1 MAEDSKFDP
10 KKLEE
15 MVLAGWDHSNA
26 YSKWK
31 SRQKGRPA
39 CFAFIDGP
47 PFPTGKIHVGT
58 AWNKSM
64 KDTILRYKAMTGFRV
79 NDTPGYDMHGL
90 PVELK
95 VERELK
101 IKNKKEIEEVYGIGE
116 FVKRCREFAGKNLDV
131 MSGQFRRL
139 GVWMDWEHPYKT
151 TEDYYIEGC
160 WWAIKKA
167 REKNLLYQGKK
178 VITVCPRCETAIAKH
193 EQEYKTVKENS
204 VYVKFPL
211 AGNKPGEYIVIWTTT
226 PWTLPTNMAVMVHPD
241 LEYVRARV
249 GGEGW
254 LLAKGLANAL
264 FGVLG
269 LNYEIIETVKGRDL
283 EGLKYRHP
291 LEDEVPIHKQ
301 FDKDVKNVHTIV
313 LSEEYVS
320 LDSGS
325 GCVHCAPGTGPEDF
339 EVGARNGIPP
349 FCPIELSGKFT
360 ADGGKYAGLYAK
372 KNCDPAVV
380 EDLKAKGLLVHQVE
394 VEHEYPACWRC
405 KTALLFLSTD
415 QWFLAT
421 SKLKEQMLEENKA
434 VKWIPDW
441 AGEKWFS
448 SWLHGLQDW
457 CISKQRYWGV
467 PLPIW
472 LCEKC
477 GTVEVIG
484 TIAELGSKTAIPAG
498 QDLHRPGIDKITW
511 ACQKCKKGTM
521 RRVPDIL
528 DVWVESGAAVWASQK
543 YPSSGSPS
551 FPADFI
557 IEGKDQIRGWFY
569 SLMGLSTIAFGRA
582 PYKAVYMHGMTNDE
596 QGRKFSKSLGNFV
609 SPEEVIGKYGSE
621 PFRFFAIGAAA
632 PGEDITYGHRYVA
645 EAFTDLS
652 VLWNSYMFAA
662 KYMALDHYSPRAEA
676 PKNLQIEDRWIISRV
691 NTLTKEVTEALE
703 GYELPKIP
711 KLLKKFFVDDLSRWY
726 IKLIRD
732 RTWVTAPKEDK
743 EAAYFA
749 LYYSLDRL
757 LKLLAPVIP
766 MLSEAIHQRFTKVL
780 DPNASESV
788 HFLDWPASEDNL
800 RDDNIE
806 EDMEV
811 AKAIVEASMMAR
823 DKAKI
828 KLRWPVR
835 EILVEPV
842 EFQES
847 VKRMNES
854 GDTRGLNHG
863 NVVSVQKVLSSP
875 KGVEIPKQDSQFHH
889 SLGRTDVKHLPPII
903 QNFSPIICRLCNSKS
918 VEIGKPTEISKY
930 ESVHIVGLSVHLLKE
945 RDAELINES
954 VLRELSRKVQ
964 SIRKEQGL
972 DVSDRIELSLSAP
985 EEIRKIVVKATGAEF
1000 KNKIGAEK
1008 VTFVP
1013 DELATKDEL
1022 ETEKGKV
1029 RLKVE
1034 KI

>member
-1 MAEDSKFDP
+1 MPVADDNKFDP
-10 KKLEE
+10 KKSEE
-15 MVLAGWDHSNA
+15 AVLAEWERSGA
-26 YSKWK
+26 YLEWK
-31 SRQKGRPA
+31 KRQAGKPT
-39 CFAFIDGP
+39 FAFIDGP

-64 KDTILRYKAMTGFRV
+64 KDTVLRYKAMSGFKV
-79 NDTPGYDMHGL
+79 NNTPGYDMHGL

-131 MSGQFRRL
+131 MSGQFKRL
-139 GVWMDWEHPYKT
+139 GIWMDWEHPYKT
-151 TEDYYIEGC
+151 TDDYYIEGC

-167 REKNLLYQGKK
+167 AEKELLYRGKK
-178 VITVCPRCETAIAKH
+178 VVTVCPRCETAIAKH

-204 VYVKFPL
+204 VYVKFPI
-211 AGNKPGEYIVIWTTT
+211 ASKPGEYIVIWTTT

-241 LEYVRARV
+241 LEYVWAKV
-249 GGEGW
+249 NGEVW

-269 LNYEIIETVKGRDL
+269 LKYEIIETVKGRDH

-301 FDKDVKNVHTIV
+301 FDKDIKKVHTIV

-349 FCPIELSGKFT
+349 FCPLELSGKFT
-360 ADGGKYAGLYAK
+360 SDGGKYAGLYAK
-372 KNCDPAVV
+372 KNCDPTVV

-405 KTALLFLSTD
+405 KTALIFLSTD

-421 SKLKEQMLEENKA
+421 SRLKEQMLEENKA

-441 AGEKWFS
+441 AGEKWFA

-472 LCEKC
+472 LCDKC
-477 GTVEVIG
+477 DNVEVIG
-484 TIAELGSKTAIPAG
+484 TIAELGSKTSIPAG
-498 QDLHRPGIDKITW
+498 QDLHRPGIDKVTW
-511 ACQKCKKGTM
+511 ACPKCKAGTM
-521 RRVPDIL
+521 KRVPDIL
-528 DVWVESGAAVWASQK
+528 DVWVESGAAVWSSQK
-543 YPSSGSPS
+543 YPSSGSLS

-569 SLMGLSTIAFGRA
+569 SLMGLSNIAFGKA

-609 SPEEVIGKYGSE
+609 SPEEVIEKYGSE
-621 PFRFFAIGAAA
+621 PFRFFAIGATA

-662 KYMALDHYSPRAEA
+662 KYMALDHYSPEKFMPTLKGTSFSHNINIADSSWKKEA
-676 PKNLQIEDRWIISRV
+676 PKNLRVEDRWIISRV
-691 NTLTKEVTEALE
+691 NTLTRDVTAAF
-703 GYELPKIP
+703 GNYELSKIP
-711 KLLKKFFVDDLSRWY
+711 KLLKSFFIEDLSRWY

-732 RTWVTAPKEDK
+732 RTWVTASGEDK
-743 EAAYFA
+743 EAAYLA

-780 DPNASESV
+780 DPHATESV
-788 HFLDWPASEDNL
+788 HFQDWPAYEDDLRDKELEDN
-800 RDDNIE
+800 
-806 EDMEV
+806 MEV
-811 AKAIVEASMMAR
+811 AKSIVEASLMAR
-823 DKAKI
+823 EKSGI

-835 EILVEPV
+835 EILIESL
-842 EFQES
+842 EFHE
-847 VKRMNES
+847 NDYNIS
-854 GDTRGLNHG
+854 G
-863 NVVSVQKVLSSP
+863 
-875 KGVEIPKQDSQFHH
+875 H
-889 SLGRTDVKHLPPII
+889 SLGRTDPEHLQKITE
-903 QNFSPIICRLCNSKS
+903 QLGPIICRLCNSKS
-918 VEIGKPTEISKY
+918 VAVGKPSEASKY
-930 ESVHIVGLSVHLLKE
+930 ESVPVLGLSVHLKKE
-945 RDAELINES
+945 RDAELVAES
-954 VLRELSRKVQ
+954 ILREFSRKVQ
-964 SIRKEQGL
+964 ATRKDIGL
-972 DVSDRIELSLSAP
+972 DVTDKIALSFSAP
-985 EEIRKIVVKATGAEF
+985 DEVRRLVEAAGSGADL
-1000 KNKIGAEK
+1000 KNKIGADTI
-1008 VTFVP
+1008 TFVEGL
-1013 DELATKDEL
+1013 DGANAL
-1022 ETEKGKV
+1022 ETEMGKIL
-1029 RLKVE
+1029 LKVD